1 MKKLFITACMAVA
14 LTTTVNAQEAIKPAE
29 APKPQLSKEER
40 AKQKQKAEDDLN
52 AAFKEAGVTDDEVKQ
67 AKAIMEEAK
76 AKRSEIKKS
85 TTFTEEEKITKSK
98 ESNNEEKEKLIKL
111 LGADKY
117 KAFKEAQKKQKAA
130 ATPTTTM

>member
-67 AKAIMEEAK
+67 AKVIMEEAR
-76 AKRSEIKKS
+76 AKRAEIKKS

-117 KAFKEAQKKQKAA
+117 KAFKEVQKKQKAA
-130 ATPTTTM
+130 AATATM